1 MGFRLRRTKTDN
13 RNKDTKIQYKVH
25 IFGHLNLNQHNI
37 LFLIGISLVS
47 GLSIRLGQVPFGI
60 YVRLLKY
67 FDC

>member
-1 MGFRLRRTKTDN
+1 MGFRLGRTKTDN

-47 GLSIRLGQVPFGI
+47 VYRFDWDRSHLGFMC
-60 YVRLLKY
+60 
-67 FDC
+67 DC